1 MQYQDLPL
9 FILFL
14 AVIYL
19 TVIYTILKLAEKHL
33 KEDSSSSLTINSKQ
47 EIEY

>member
-19 TVIYTILKLAEKHL
+19 TVIYAMLKLAERHL
-33 KEDSSSSLTINSKQ
+33 QEDSSSSLTINSKQ
-47 EIEY
+47 